1 MNETVP
7 LVPTLINVLSIVL
20 NLLNACFLTYVW
32 FENRKTSYQGI
43 YQKKEIQSYIEFSL
57 GALLYVTPQAVLL
70 MSNVFE
76 LNLWMHRVQHIGI
89 AVALISF
96 IRLPRHIFNVKNE
109 SNILRGILIGLIC
122 ATIPLMFTPWFILP
136 VPVKFGSITQG
147 TPGFL
152 YVGVLAVHGLVF
164 LINLVKSGIYAV
176 GNARLQGKLA
186 TNEIGFIIGSLVLL
200 VFNGIAIL
208 KLSDNSIL
216 SMLDN
221 SASSIGFTMFSFII
235 TVMLTMRYGITLRE
249 RSEKEGQLKQIRDN
263 IEKEYEDILSTIVEI
278 LERDDQYTAG
288 HSRRVMQISM
298 EIAKA
303 MGLRTSVIDKIEITG
318 ILHDI
323 GKLGVSKL
331 VLNKPGRLTEDEFRQ
346 IKRHSE
352 LGFDIVS
359 TYKPLFEIAT
369 YVKAHHE
376 KLNGEGYPDRL
387 TDEKIPEIAK
397 IISVADIYDAL
408 SSKRPYREGLELD
421 KCLQI
426 MQDMANNHEIDR
438 TILAKLEKIIPN
450 LKIEG

>member
-1 MNETVP
+1 MNETVRLIP
-7 LVPTLINVLSIVL
+7 AFINVLSVVL

-32 FENRKTSYQGI
+32 YENRKTSYQGI
-43 YQKKEIQSYIEFSL
+43 YQKKEIQNYIEFSL
-57 GALLYVTPQAVLL
+57 GALLYVGPQTIMLI
-70 MSNVFE
+70 SNVFE

-96 IRLPRHIFNVKNE
+96 IRLPKYIFSVENE
-109 SNILRGILIGLIC
+109 NSVLRNIMIGLII
-122 ATIPLMFTPWFILP
+122 ATVPVMLTPWFILP
-136 VPVKFGSITQG
+136 VPVKLGSISQG

-152 YVGVLAVHGLVF
+152 YIVVLAIHVTVF
-164 LINLVKSGIYAV
+164 VTNFIKAMIYSVKK
-176 GNARLQGKLA
+176 ARSPERMAMK
-186 TNEIGFIIGSLVLL
+186 EKGFIFGSIVLL
-200 VFNGIAIL
+200 IFNIIAVL
-208 KLSDNSIL
+208 KLLNPGFL
-216 SMLDN
+216 PLFDN
-221 SASSIGFTMFSFII
+221 SASSAGFTLFSFII
-235 TVMLTMRYGITLRE
+235 TIMLTMRYGVTIKE
-249 RSEKEGQLKQIRDN
+249 RSVKEQQLKKIRDH

-298 EIAKA
+298 GIARA
-303 MGLRTSVIDKIEITG
+303 MGLRAAVIDKIEITG

-346 IKRHSE
+346 IKKHSE

-376 KLNGEGYPDRL
+376 KLNGEGYPDHL
-387 TDEKIPEIAK
+387 TDAGIPEIAK
-397 IISVADIYDAL
+397 IITVADIYDAL
-408 SSKRPYREGLELD
+408 SSKRPYREGLALD

-450 LKIEG
+450 LKIDD